1 MEAINSLMSIQ
12 GRFLRPNELQTNLVF
27 PAFMILA
34 LWIGDRALYKG
45 TAIQNDGIKKKKSH
59 SGHLCMN

>member
-34 LWIGDRALYKG
+34 LWIGDQALYKG
-45 TAIQNDGIKKKKSH
+45 TAIQNYGIKKKNHTLATSV
-59 SGHLCMN
+59 